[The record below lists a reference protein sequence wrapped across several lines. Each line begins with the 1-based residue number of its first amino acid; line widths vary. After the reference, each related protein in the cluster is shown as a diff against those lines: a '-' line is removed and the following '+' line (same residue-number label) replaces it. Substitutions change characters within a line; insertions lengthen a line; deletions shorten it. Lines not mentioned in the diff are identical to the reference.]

1 MYIFPS
7 LPWIIH
13 ESRVLS
19 SRIWGLNSVFEV
31 REKSTESILTKLA
44 EKQVYESLQPLRSK
58 SRKCSV
64 RFYVVAITRF
74 RNSPNFQQRSRF
86 TFPFFATFLDE
97 LLSRIQKSRQ
107 SCMNDCVKSTV
118 PVSRFWFLSL
128 DPLINL
134 PFRKSNQNR
143 LGRFRACRNYRLHP
157 STFEIWNSRFQK
169 WDHEKVRSWKFEILE
184 IHSITFH
191 QILAPERTRVGEHCS
206 FRNHLKL
213 VTGFSDKRIYV

>member
-1 MYIFPS
+1 MIFNVG
-7 LPWIIH
+7 L
-13 ESRVLS
+13 SRFFEFLIFQILKFGTPKIEYWV
-19 SRIWGLNSVFEV
+19 RVFEGWTLYS
-31 REKSTESILTKLA
+31 RCAKSTESILTKLA

-74 RNSPNFQQRSRF
+74 RNSPNFQQRSWF
-86 TFPFFATFLDE
+86 TFPFFAAFLDE
-97 LLSRIQKSRQ
+97 LLSSIRKSRQ

-143 LGRFRACRNYRLHP
+143 FGLFRACRNTDFTP
-157 STFEIWNSRFQK
+157 Q
-169 WDHEKVRSWKFEILE
+169 
-184 IHSITFH
+184 
-191 QILAPERTRVGEHCS
+191 
-206 FRNHLKL
+206 
-213 VTGFSDKRIYV
+213 

>member
-1 MYIFPS
+1 MNYS
-7 LPWIIH
+7 WIS
-13 ESRVLS
+13 SRVFEGWTLY
-19 SRIWGLNSVFEV
+19 SRCA
-31 REKSTESILTKLA
+31 KSTESILTKLA

-97 LLSRIQKSRQ
+97 LLSRIQNSRQ
-107 SCMNDCVKSTV
+107 SCMNECSKSTV
-118 PVSRFWFLSL
+118 PVSSFWFLSL

-143 LGRFRACRNYRLHP
+143 LGRFRACRNFRFHP
-157 STFEIWNSRFQK
+157 STFETEFRDFK
-169 WDHEKVRSWKFEILE
+169 
-184 IHSITFH
+184 IHLINYTNFRLS
-191 QILAPERTRVGEHCS
+191 QISEFWSKIAARVINYPPRTYTS
-206 FRNHLKL
+206 A
-213 VTGFSDKRIYV
+213 I

>member
-1 MYIFPS
+1 MRFLINDNLYNSWSEYFRMS
-7 LPWIIH
+7 
-13 ESRVLS
+13 EFE
-19 SRIWGLNSVFEV
+19 IWGGGVYIS
-31 REKSTESILTKLA
+31 RCTKSTEWIWPKLT
-44 EKQVYESLQPLRSK
+44 EKQAYESLQPLRSK

-74 RNSPNFQQRSRF
+74 RNSPNFQQRSWF

-97 LLSRIQKSRQ
+97 LLSSIRKSRQ

-143 LGRFRACRNYRLHP
+143 LGRFRACRNFRFHP
-157 STFEIWNSRFQK
+157 STFETEFRDFK
-169 WDHEKVRSWKFEILE
+169 
-184 IHSITFH
+184 IHLINYTNFRLSKISEFWSKIAARVINYLPRTYTSSI
-191 QILAPERTRVGEHCS
+191 
-206 FRNHLKL
+206 
-213 VTGFSDKRIYV
+213 